1 MNLTSTAPMVLLQSR
16 LLPVAREGTDL
27 ADRDGLAAD
36 GDAAGVDR
44 VRVLAGRR
52 VAAIARDSSLLT
64 TEAAHLRG
72 FCVFGASRI
81 RGVGCCFNW
90 RGLFLAMLMLCFVQ
104 GVSAQDA
111 SPQKIADGVWF
122 LIDDSSKGYSNTAII
137 EMESYLIVVDAN
149 YPARAKELLTV
160 VKGLS
165 KKPARFVFDTHAH
178 GDHSYG
184 NSVWTAAGATTM
196 AFRGVVTEMDR
207 WEPARWQAAMTKRED
222 VRETG
227 EVDVQRPQKVI
238 DGYTFVLKDKTREVR
253 FLFLGW
259 GHTPGDGY
267 VWLPKERVLC
277 TGDAAVNGPR
287 NKLLDANIA
296 NWPDVL
302 DKALAL
308 KPLHVLPG
316 HGAAGGAEILSGQER
331 FLRDL
336 YREVKLQADAGKTPA
351 EMHIKLPDSDGN
363 WVPNRPD
370 GLQQDIETVYLEL
383 TSHAPA
389 GSVPHVW
396 K

>member
-1 MNLTSTAPMVLLQSR
+1 
-16 LLPVAREGTDL
+16 
-27 ADRDGLAAD
+27 
-36 GDAAGVDR
+36 
-44 VRVLAGRR
+44 
-52 VAAIARDSSLLT
+52 
-64 TEAAHLRG
+64 
-72 FCVFGASRI
+72 
-81 RGVGCCFNW
+81 
-90 RGLFLAMLMLCFVQ
+90 
-104 GVSAQDA
+104 
-111 SPQKIADGVWF
+111 
-122 LIDDSSKGYSNTAII
+122 
-137 EMESYLIVVDAN
+137 
-149 YPARAKELLTV
+149 
-160 VKGLS
+160 
-165 KKPARFVFDTHAH
+165 
-178 GDHSYG
+178 
-184 NSVWTAAGATTM
+184 M

-207 WEPARWQAAMTKRED
+207 WEPARLQAAMMKRED
-222 VRETG
+222 VRQTG
-227 EVDVQRPQKVI
+227 EVDVERPQKVI
-238 DGYTFVLKDKTREVR
+238 DGDSFVLKDKTREVR

-316 HGAAGGAEILSGQER
+316 HGAAGGTEILSGQQK

-336 YREVKLQADAGKTPA
+336 YREVKAQTDGGKTPA
-351 EMHIKLPDSDGN
+351 EMHIKLPESDSN

-389 GSVPHVW
+389 GSVPHMW

>member
-1 MNLTSTAPMVLLQSR
+1 VVR
-16 LLPVAREGTDL
+16 LPVVHRK
-27 ADRDGLAAD
+27 
-36 GDAAGVDR
+36 
-44 VRVLAGRR
+44 
-52 VAAIARDSSLLT
+52 VAAIARVSLSLT
-64 TEAAHLRG
+64 TEAALWRG
-72 FCVFGASRI
+72 FCVFAAGRI
-81 RGVGCCFNW
+81 YRPGWWFAW
-90 RGLFLAMLMLCFVQ
+90 RGLFVAMLLLCCMR
-104 GVSAQDA
+104 SALGQDG
-111 SPQKIADGVWF
+111 SPQRIADGVWF
-122 LIDDSSKGYSNTAII
+122 LLGESSKGYSNTTII
-137 EMESYLIVVDAN
+137 EMSNYLIVVDAN
-149 YPARAKELLTV
+149 YPGRAKELLQV

-165 KKPARFVFDTHAH
+165 KKPVRYVFDTHAH

-207 WEPARWQAAMTKRED
+207 WEPARWQTAMTKRDD

-227 EVDVQRPQKVI
+227 EADVQRPRKVI
-238 DGYTFVLKDKTREVR
+238 DGDSFVLKDKGREVR

-308 KPLHVLPG
+308 GPLHVLPG
-316 HGAAGGAEILSGQER
+316 HGEAGGEEILTGQQR

-336 YREVKLQADAGKTPA
+336 YREVKAQTDVGKTPA
-351 EMHIKLPDSDGN
+351 EMHIKLPDNDSN
-363 WVPNRPD
+363 WVPNHGNRISR
-370 GLQQDIETVYLEL
+370 LFT
-383 TSHAPA
+383 
-389 GSVPHVW
+389 W
-396 K
+396 N

>member
-1 MNLTSTAPMVLLQSR
+1 MGLVVRGARDVQVD
-16 LLPVAREGTDL
+16 VAV
-27 ADRDGLAAD
+27 
-36 GDAAGVDR
+36 AAGVDR
-44 VRVLAGRR
+44 VQVQVQVRDPAVRR
-52 VAAIARDSSLLT
+52 AAAIARISKPFGI
-64 TEAAHLRG
+64 EAALLRG
-72 FCVFGASRI
+72 FCVDACDARSGVFSSSRCGLAI
-81 RGVGCCFNW
+81 LAVLLGCFIQS
-90 RGLFLAMLMLCFVQ
+90 AM
-104 GVSAQDA
+104 AQEG

-122 LIDDSSKGYSNTAII
+122 LVGEASKGYSNTAVI
-137 EMESYLIVVDAN
+137 EMKDYLIVVDAN
-149 YPARAKELLTV
+149 YPGRAKELLGV
-160 VKGLS
+160 VKSLS
-165 KKPARFVFDTHAH
+165 KKPVRYVFDTHAH

-196 AFRGVVTEMDR
+196 AFRGVVNEMNR
-207 WEPARWQAAMTKRED
+207 WEPERWRAAMAKRDD

-227 EVDVQRPQKVI
+227 EQDVQRPRKI
-238 DGYTFVLKDKTREVR
+238 LDDESLVLKDGSREVR

-296 NWPDVL
+296 NWPIVL

-308 KPLHVLPG
+308 RPLHVLPG
-316 HGAAGGAEILSGQER
+316 HGDAGGAEILSGQAS

-336 YREVKLQADAGKTPA
+336 YDEVKVQTDQGKKPA
-351 EMHIKLPDSDGN
+351 EIQIRLPEKDSN
-363 WVPNRPD
+363 WVPNRPN

-383 TSHAPA
+383 TSHSPA
-389 GSVPHVW
+389 GSVPHIW

>member
-1 MNLTSTAPMVLLQSR
+1 
-16 LLPVAREGTDL
+16 
-27 ADRDGLAAD
+27 
-36 GDAAGVDR
+36 
-44 VRVLAGRR
+44 
-52 VAAIARDSSLLT
+52 
-64 TEAAHLRG
+64 
-72 FCVFGASRI
+72 
-81 RGVGCCFNW
+81 
-90 RGLFLAMLMLCFVQ
+90 
-104 GVSAQDA
+104 
-111 SPQKIADGVWF
+111 
-122 LIDDSSKGYSNTAII
+122 
-137 EMESYLIVVDAN
+137 MESYLIVVDAN
-149 YPARAKELLTV
+149 YPGRAKELLTIS
-160 VKGLS
+160 KSLS
-165 KKPARFVFDTHAH
+165 SKPVRYVFDTHAH

-184 NSVWTAAGATTM
+184 NSVWAKAGATTM

-207 WEPARWQAAMTKRED
+207 WEPARWQAAMTKRDD

-227 EVDVQRPQKVI
+227 EVDVQRPLKVI
-238 DGYTFVLKDKTREVR
+238 DGDRFVLKDKTREVQ

-267 VWLPKERVLC
+267 VWLPRERVLC
-277 TGDAAVNGPR
+277 TGDAAVNGAR
-287 NKLLDANIA
+287 NKLLDANLA

-316 HGAAGGAEILSGQER
+316 HGAAGGAEILSGQAQ

-336 YREVKLQADAGKTPA
+336 YHEVKVQADAGKTPA
-351 EMHIKLPDSDGN
+351 EMHIKLPDSDNN

-383 TSHAPA
+383 TSRAPA

>member
-1 MNLTSTAPMVLLQSR
+1 
-16 LLPVAREGTDL
+16 
-27 ADRDGLAAD
+27 
-36 GDAAGVDR
+36 
-44 VRVLAGRR
+44 
-52 VAAIARDSSLLT
+52 VAAIARASSPLT
-64 TEAAHLRG
+64 AEAAHLRG
-72 FCVFGASRI
+72 FCVFGASRV
-81 RGVGCCFNW
+81 RGDGYRFAW
-90 RGLFLAMLMLCFVQ
+90 PGLWVTALLFCFVRCAW
-104 GVSAQDA
+104 GQDA
-111 SPQKIADGVWF
+111 SPQKVADGVWF
-122 LIDDSSKGYSNTAII
+122 LIGDSSKGYSNTTIV
-137 EMESYLIVVDAN
+137 EMDKYLIVVDAN
-149 YPARAKELLTV
+149 YPGRAKELLQI

-165 KKPARFVFDTHAH
+165 KKPVRYVFDTHAH

-196 AFRGVVTEMDR
+196 AFHGVVTEMDR
-207 WEPARWQAAMTKRED
+207 WEPARWQAAMEKRDD
-222 VRETG
+222 VREVG
-227 EVDVQRPQKVI
+227 EVDVQRPRKII
-238 DGYTFVLKDKTREVR
+238 DGDSFVLKDGRREVR

-316 HGAAGGAEILSGQER
+316 HGDAGGVEILSGQQR

-336 YREVKLQADAGKTPA
+336 YREVKRQAYVGKTPP
-351 EMHIKLPDSDGN
+351 EMHIKLPDSDAN

-370 GLQQDIETVYLEL
+370 GLQQDVETVYLEL

>member
-1 MNLTSTAPMVLLQSR
+1 M
-16 LLPVAREGTDL
+16 
-27 ADRDGLAAD
+27 
-36 GDAAGVDR
+36 
-44 VRVLAGRR
+44 
-52 VAAIARDSSLLT
+52 AAIARVSSPFT

-72 FCVFGASRI
+72 LCVFDAKGGRDF
-81 RGVGCCFNW
+81 GWCFTW
-90 RGLFLAMLMLCFVQ
+90 RTLFLAMLLCCARVAL
-104 GVSAQDA
+104 GQDVP
-111 SPQKIADGVWF
+111 PQKIADGVWF
-122 LIDDSSKGYSNTAII
+122 LLGDSSKGYSNATVI
-137 EMESYLIVVDAN
+137 EMGSYLIVVDAN
-149 YPARAKELLTV
+149 YPGRAKELLTI

-165 KKPARFVFDTHAH
+165 TKPVRYVFDTHAH

-207 WEPARWQAAMTKRED
+207 WEPARWQAAMAKRDD
-222 VRETG
+222 VRELG
-227 EVDVQRPQKVI
+227 EGDVQRPRKVI
-238 DGYTFVLKDKTREVR
+238 DGDRFVLKDKMREVD

-287 NKLLDANIA
+287 NKLFDANIA
-296 NWPDVL
+296 NWPDAL

-308 KPLHVLPG
+308 KPLYVLPG
-316 HGAAGGAEILSGQER
+316 HGEAGGSEILLGQAR

-336 YREVKLQADAGKTPA
+336 YREVKLQADAGKSPA
-351 EMHIKLPDSDGN
+351 EMHIKLPESDSN

-389 GSVPHVW
+389 GSMPHVW

>member
-1 MNLTSTAPMVLLQSR
+1 
-16 LLPVAREGTDL
+16 
-27 ADRDGLAAD
+27 
-36 GDAAGVDR
+36 
-44 VRVLAGRR
+44 
-52 VAAIARDSSLLT
+52 VAAIARVSSPLT
-64 TEAAHLRG
+64 AEAAHTRG
-72 FCVFGASRI
+72 LCVFGVSRRGGAGRWFDWRVLLLTVLMVYFLRGAS
-81 RGVGCCFNW
+81 G
-90 RGLFLAMLMLCFVQ
+90 
-104 GVSAQDA
+104 QDV
-111 SPQKIADGVWF
+111 SPQKIDDGVWF
-122 LIDDSSKGYSNTAII
+122 LVGDSSKGYSNTTII

-149 YPARAKELLTV
+149 YPARAKELLNIS
-160 VKGLS
+160 KSLS
-165 KKPARFVFDTHAH
+165 KKPVRFVFDTHAH

-184 NSVWTAAGATTM
+184 NSVWTKAGATTM

-207 WEPARWQAAMTKRED
+207 WEPARWQAAMTKRDD
-222 VRETG
+222 VRQTG
-227 EVDVQRPQKVI
+227 EADVQRPQKVI
-238 DGYTFVLKDKTREVR
+238 DGNTFVLKDKTREAQ

-308 KPLHVLPG
+308 EPLRVLPG
-316 HGAAGGAEILSGQER
+316 HGAVGGAEILSGQQK

-336 YREVKLQADAGKTPA
+336 YREVKAQTDAGKAPA
-351 EMHIKLPDSDGN
+351 EMHIKLPDSDSN

>member
-1 MNLTSTAPMVLLQSR
+1 M
-16 LLPVAREGTDL
+16 G
-27 ADRDGLAAD
+27 
-36 GDAAGVDR
+36 
-44 VRVLAGRR
+44 
-52 VAAIARDSSLLT
+52 AIARVSSLLT
-64 TEAAHLRG
+64 TETAHARG
-72 FCVFGASRI
+72 LCVFGASRI
-81 RGVGCCFNW
+81 RGVGYYFNW
-90 RGLFLAMLMLCFVQ
+90 RGLFLAVLLLCFVR
-104 GVSAQDA
+104 GASGEDA
-111 SPQKIADGVWF
+111 SPQKITDGVWF
-122 LIDDSSKGYSNTAII
+122 LVGNSSKGYSNTTII
-137 EMESYLIVVDAN
+137 EMENYLIVVDAN
-149 YPARAKELLTV
+149 YPARAKELLDIS
-160 VKGLS
+160 KSLS
-165 KKPARFVFDTHAH
+165 GKPVRYVFDTHAH

-207 WEPARWQAAMTKRED
+207 WEPARWQTAMTKRDD

-238 DGYTFVLKDKTREVR
+238 DGDTFILKDKTREAR

-308 KPLHVLPG
+308 RPLYVLPG
-316 HGAAGGAEILSGQER
+316 HGAAGGAEILLGQQR

-336 YREVKLQADAGKTPA
+336 YREVKLQTDAGKTPA

-389 GSVPHVW
+389 GSVPHAW